1 MKIKIINRN
10 MARPIT
16 KEQPLPRCG
25 LLNRGIHVSPKPAY
39 GL

>member
-1 MKIKIINRN
+1 MKIKTINRN
-10 MARPIT
+10 MARPIR

-25 LLNRGIHVSPKPAY
+25 LINRGIHVSPKPAY